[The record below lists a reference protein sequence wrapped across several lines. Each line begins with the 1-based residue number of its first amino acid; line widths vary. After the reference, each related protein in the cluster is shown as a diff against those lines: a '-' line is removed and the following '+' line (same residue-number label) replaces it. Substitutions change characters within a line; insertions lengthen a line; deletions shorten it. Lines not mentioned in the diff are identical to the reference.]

1 VIRVLAQALA
11 LAVAVWIATPPVAA
25 HDRPIVSG
33 EVMAVDLH
41 AGRIT
46 IKHGPIPGLLPGDGG
61 TNAFQVKEP
70 MMLNALQ
77 LGNHVRFTA
86 ERVDGQLVLSTIE
99 SPR

>member
-1 VIRVLAQALA
+1 
-11 LAVAVWIATPPVAA
+11 
-25 HDRPIVSG
+25 
-33 EVMAVDLH
+33 
-41 AGRIT
+41 
-46 IKHGPIPGLLPGDGG
+46 
-61 TNAFQVKEP
+61 